1 MPELPEVETV
11 RRGLA
16 PHLVGRRIARAR
28 TKRADL
34 RFPFPPRFAKRLEG
48 RRVEALSRRA
58 KYLLAELDD
67 GTIWVT
73 HLGMTGR
80 WSVIGAPAPSG
91 KVGAG
96 FPSEGAATK
105 IRQPGDFYYAEP
117 PDPAHTHVIVEIEKG
132 AKGQHVCLEYND
144 PRRFG
149 YMDLIAREAF
159 DAHPWFKNLGPEP
172 LGNEF
177 SASYLAEAFAGKK
190 ANVKAAL
197 LDQRVVAGLGN
208 IYVVE
213 ALHRAG
219 IAPARAAG
227 SVSKPRLEKLAPA
240 IRAVLEEAIAVG
252 GSTLS
257 DYASVDGRQGGFQ
270 QRFRVY
276 DREGEPCAKPKCGGG
291 IKRAVH
297 SGRSTF
303 WCPRC
308 QR

>member
-16 PHLVGRRIARAR
+16 PHLVGRRIVRAQ

-34 RFPFPPRFAKRLEG
+34 RFPFPKSFARRLSG
-48 RRVEALSRRA
+48 RRVDVLERRA
-58 KYLLAELDD
+58 KYILARLDD
-67 GTIWVT
+67 GQVWIT

-80 WSVIGAPAPSG
+80 WSVAGA
-91 KVGAG
+91 K
-96 FPSEGAATK
+96 K
-105 IRQPGDFYYAEP
+105 QPGALYYSEP
-117 PDPAHTHVIVEIEKG
+117 PDPAHTHFTLENDRG
-132 AKGQHVCLEYND
+132 AKLEFND

-149 YMDLIAREAF
+149 YMDLIASEKLE
-159 DAHPWFKNLGPEP
+159 AHPWFKGLGPEP

-177 SASYLAEAFAGKK
+177 NLPSLQKALAGKK
-190 ANVKAAL
+190 APIKAAL

-219 IAPARAAG
+219 IAPTKLAG
-227 SVSKPRLEKLAPA
+227 RISAQRLEKLFHA
-240 IRAVLEEAIAVG
+240 IRAVLEEAIEVG

-257 DYASVDGRQGGFQ
+257 DYAAVDGARGGFQ
-270 QRFRVY
+270 ERFRVY
-276 DREGEPCAKPKCGGG
+276 DREGEECPTPRCGGT
-291 IKRAVH
+291 IRRLTQA
-297 SGRSTF
+297 GRSTF
-303 WCPRC
+303 YCPRC

>member
-16 PHLVGRRIARAR
+16 PALVGRRITRAR

-34 RFPFPPRFAKRLEG
+34 RFPFPPRFAARLSG
-48 RRVEALSRRA
+48 RRVDALQRRA
-58 KYLLAELDD
+58 KYLLAYLDD
-67 GTIWVT
+67 GAVWIT

-80 WSVIGAPAPSG
+80 WSILGASQ
-91 KVGAG
+91 
-96 FPSEGAATK
+96 
-105 IRQPGDFYYAEP
+105 QPGDFYYAEP
-117 PDPAHTHVIVEIEKG
+117 PDPTHTHVIVETEDG
-132 AKGQHVCLEYND
+132 ARLEFND

-149 YMDLIAREAF
+149 YMDLIPEAEL
-159 DAHPWFKNLGPEP
+159 DAHPFFKGMGPEP
-172 LGNEF
+172 LGNAFHE
-177 SASYLAEAFAGKK
+177 AYLKRALTGKK
-190 ANVKAAL
+190 TSVKAAL

-219 IAPARAAG
+219 IAPAKSAG
-227 SVSKPRLEKLAPA
+227 RISAPRLEKLFHA
-240 IRAVLEEAIAVG
+240 IRAVLEEAIEAG

-257 DYASVDGRQGGFQ
+257 DYAAVDGAQGGFQ
-270 QRFRVY
+270 HRFRVY
-276 DREGEPCAKPKCGGG
+276 GREGDPCATEGCGGT

>member
-16 PHLVGRRIARAR
+16 PHLVGRRIATAQ
-28 TKRADL
+28 TKRANL
-34 RFPFPPRFAKRLEG
+34 RFPFPKLFAKQLEG
-48 RRVEALSRRA
+48 RRVEALTRRA

-80 WSVIGAPAPSG
+80 WSVSG
-91 KVGAG
+91 LKQ
-96 FPSEGAATK
+96 
-105 IRQPGDFYYAEP
+105 QPGDFYYAEP
-117 PDPAHTHVIVEIEKG
+117 PDPAHTHVVIEMEKG
-132 AKGQHVCLEYND
+132 VRLEFND

-149 YMDLIAREAF
+149 YMDLIARAAF

-172 LGNEF
+172 LGNAF
-177 SASYLAEAFAGKK
+177 SAPYLAEAFAGKK

-219 IAPARAAG
+219 IAPTRAAG
-227 SVSKPRLEKLAPA
+227 GVSKQRLEKLAPA

-276 DREGEPCAKPKCGGG
+276 DREGEACVKPKCGGA
-291 IKRAVH
+291 IKRAMH

-303 WCPRC
+303 WCAKC

>member
-16 PHLVGRRIARAR
+16 PALVGRRIERAR

-34 RFPFPPRFAKRLEG
+34 RFPFPARFAARLKG
-48 RRVEALSRRA
+48 RRVDSLERRA
-58 KYLLAELDD
+58 KYLLAHLDD
-67 GTIWVT
+67 GAVWIT

-80 WSVIGAPAPSG
+80 WTILGQ
-91 KVGAG
+91 K
-96 FPSEGAATK
+96 K
-105 IRQPGDFYYAEP
+105 QPGDFYYAEP
-117 PDPAHTHVIVEIEKG
+117 PDPTHTHVVIDMEEG
-132 AKGQHVCLEYND
+132 ARLEFND

-149 YMDLIAREAF
+149 YMDLIAEDALA
-159 DAHPWFKNLGPEP
+159 AHPFFKGMGPEP

-177 SASYLAEAFAGKK
+177 HLPYLQKAFAKK
-190 ANVKAAL
+190 KTSVKAAL

-213 ALHRAG
+213 ALYRAG
-219 IAPARAAG
+219 IAPVKEAG
-227 SVSKPRLEKLAPA
+227 RISAQRLEKLYHA
-240 IRAVLEEAIAVG
+240 IRAVLEEAIEAG

-257 DYASVDGRQGGFQ
+257 DYAQVDGAQGGFQ
-270 QRFRVY
+270 HRFRVY
-276 DREGEPCAKPKCGGG
+276 DREGAACLTPECGGA
-291 IKRAVH
+291 IRRAVH
-297 SGRSTF
+297 GGRSTF

>member
-16 PHLVGRRIARAR
+16 PALVGRRIVRAR

-34 RFPFPPRFAKRLEG
+34 RFPFPARFAARLTG
-48 RRVEALSRRA
+48 RRVDALERRA
-58 KYLLAELDD
+58 KYLLAHLDN
-67 GTIWVT
+67 GAVWIT

-80 WSVIGAPAPSG
+80 WSIIGQQ
-91 KVGAG
+91 
-96 FPSEGAATK
+96 
-105 IRQPGDFYYAEP
+105 RQPGDFYYAEP
-117 PDPAHTHVIVEIEKG
+117 PDPTHTHVIIETESG
-132 AKGQHVCLEYND
+132 DRLEFND

-149 YMDLIAREAF
+149 YMDLIAASEL
-159 DAHPWFKNLGPEP
+159 DSHPFFKAMGPEP
-172 LGNEF
+172 LGNNF
-177 SASYLAEAFAGKK
+177 HLPYLQKALAGKK
-190 ANVKAAL
+190 APIKAAL

-219 IAPARAAG
+219 IAPNKAAG
-227 SVSKPRLEKLAPA
+227 RISAQRLERLFHA
-240 IRAVLEEAIAVG
+240 IRVVLEEAIEAG

-257 DYASVDGRQGGFQ
+257 DYATVDGAQGGFQ
-270 QRFRVY
+270 HRFRVY
-276 DREGEPCAKPKCGGG
+276 DREGEACATPDCGGA

-303 WCPRC
+303 WCSRC

>member
-16 PHLVGRRIARAR
+16 PHLEGRRIAKAK

-34 RFPFPPRFAKRLEG
+34 RFPFPARFAKRLEG
-48 RRVEALSRRA
+48 RRVVSLTRRA
-58 KYLLAELDD
+58 KYLLAHLDD
-67 GTIWVT
+67 GNVWIT

-80 WSVIGAPAPSG
+80 WSILGA
-91 KVGAG
+91 KQ
-96 FPSEGAATK
+96 
-105 IRQPGDFYYAEP
+105 QPGDFYYAEP
-117 PDPAHTHVIVEIEKG
+117 TDPTHTHVVIDMEDG
-132 AKGQHVCLEYND
+132 AKLEFND

-149 YMDLIAREAF
+149 YMDLIPETELET
-159 DAHPWFKNLGPEP
+159 HPFFKAMGPEP
-172 LGNEF
+172 LGNHFHEPYLK
-177 SASYLAEAFAGKK
+177 SARAKKK
-190 ANVKAAL
+190 APIKAAL

-219 IAPARAAG
+219 IAP
-227 SVSKPRLEKLAPA
+227 SKPSGRISAQRLDKLFHA
-240 IRAVLEEAIAVG
+240 IRAVLEEAIEAG

-257 DYASVDGRQGGFQ
+257 DYAGVDGAQGGFQ
-270 QRFRVY
+270 HRFRVY
-276 DREGEPCAKPKCGGG
+276 DREGETCPKKDCGGT

-303 WCPRC
+303 WCPKC

>member
-16 PHLVGRRIARAR
+16 PSLVGKRIARAR

-34 RFPFPPRFAKRLEG
+34 RFPFPKRFAARLSG
-48 RRVEALSRRA
+48 RRVDALERRA
-58 KYLLAELDD
+58 KYMLARLDD
-67 GTIWVT
+67 GNVWIT

-80 WSVIGAPAPSG
+80 WSITGA
-91 KVGAG
+91 K
-96 FPSEGAATK
+96 
-105 IRQPGDFYYAEP
+105 RQPGDFYYSEP
-117 PDPAHTHVIVEIEKG
+117 PDPTHTHVVIEMEQG
-132 AKGQHVCLEYND
+132 ARLEFND

-149 YMDLIAREAF
+149 YMDLIAEGELET
-159 DAHPWFKNLGPEP
+159 HPWFKGMGPEP

-177 SASYLAEAFAGKK
+177 HLPYLKK
-190 ANVKAAL
+190 ALARKKASIKAAL

-219 IAPARAAG
+219 IPPTKEAGRIAA
-227 SVSKPRLEKLAPA
+227 VRLERLYHA
-240 IRAVLEEAIAVG
+240 IRAVLEEAIEAG
-252 GSTLS
+252 GSTIS
-257 DYASVDGRQGGFQ
+257 DYASANGEQGGFQ
-270 QRFRVY
+270 HRFRVY
-276 DREGEPCAKPKCGGG
+276 DREGEKCVKPSCGGTIVRETHG
-291 IKRAVH
+291 
-297 SGRSTF
+297 GRSSF

>member
-16 PHLVGRRIARAR
+16 PALVGRRI
-28 TKRADL
+28 KRAVLKRTDL
-34 RFPFPPRFAKRLEG
+34 RFPFPPRFAARLKG
-48 RRVEALSRRA
+48 RRVDALTRRA
-58 KYLLAELDD
+58 KYLVAQLDD
-67 GTIWVT
+67 GSAWIT

-80 WSVIGAPAPSG
+80 WSVIGA
-91 KVGAG
+91 
-96 FPSEGAATK
+96 EQ
-105 IRQPGDFYYAEP
+105 QPGDFYYAEP
-117 PDPAHTHVIVEIEKG
+117 PDPAHTHVVIEMEEG
-132 AKGQHVCLEYND
+132 GRLEFND

-149 YMDLIAREAF
+149 YMDLIAA
-159 DAHPWFKNLGPEP
+159 DALETHPFFAAMGPEP

-177 SASYLAEAFAGKK
+177 HLPYLKHAFAHKK
-190 ANVKAAL
+190 TSVKAAL

-219 IAPARAAG
+219 IAPTRPAG
-227 SVSKPRLEKLAPA
+227 RISTQRLERLFHA
-240 IRAVLEEAIAVG
+240 IRAVLEEAIEAG

-257 DYASVDGRQGGFQ
+257 DYAAVDGARGAFQ

-276 DREGEPCAKPKCGGG
+276 DREGKACSTKDCGGT
-291 IKRAVH
+291 IARAVH
-297 SGRSTF
+297 GGRSTF

>member
-16 PHLVGRRIARAR
+16 PALVGRRIKRAQ

-34 RFPFPPRFAKRLEG
+34 RFPFPARFGARLTG
-48 RRVEALSRRA
+48 RRVDALERRA
-58 KYLLAELDD
+58 KYLLAHLDD
-67 GTIWVT
+67 GHVWIT

-80 WSVIGAPAPSG
+80 WSILGA
-91 KVGAG
+91 KQ
-96 FPSEGAATK
+96 
-105 IRQPGDFYYAEP
+105 QPGDFYYAEP
-117 PDPAHTHVIVEIEKG
+117 TDPNHTHVLIEMEDG
-132 AKGQHVCLEYND
+132 ARLEFND

-149 YMDLIAREAF
+149 YMDLIAERDLET
-159 DAHPWFKNLGPEP
+159 HPFFAKMGPEP
-172 LGNEF
+172 LGNVF
-177 SASYLAEAFAGKK
+177 HLPYLQKALAGKK
-190 ANVKAAL
+190 APIKAAL

-213 ALHRAG
+213 ALFRSG
-219 IAPARAAG
+219 IAPTKAAG
-227 SVSKPRLEKLAPA
+227 RISAPRLEKLYHA
-240 IRAVLEEAIAVG
+240 IRAVLEEAIEAG

-257 DYASVDGRQGGFQ
+257 DYAGVDGARGAFQ
-270 QRFRVY
+270 HRFSVY
-276 DREGEPCAKPKCGGG
+276 DREGEACLTQNCAGA

>member
-16 PHLVGRRIARAR
+16 PALVGKRIAKVK
-28 TKRADL
+28 TNRADL
-34 RFPFPPRFAKRLEG
+34 RFPLPTRFASRLKG
-48 RRVEALSRRA
+48 RRVDALERRA
-58 KYLLAELDD
+58 KYLLAHLDD
-67 GTIWVT
+67 GMVWIT

-80 WSVIGAPAPSG
+80 WSVIGA
-91 KVGAG
+91 K
-96 FPSEGAATK
+96 K
-105 IRQPGDFYYAEP
+105 QPGDFYYAKP
-117 PDPAHTHVIVEIEKG
+117 PDPAHTHVIIDMESG
-132 AKGQHVCLEYND
+132 ARLEFND

-149 YMDLIAREAF
+149 YMDLIEAEALS
-159 DAHPWFKNLGPEP
+159 AHPFFKGMGPEP

-177 SASYLAEAFAGKK
+177 HLPYLQKALANKK
-190 ANVKAAL
+190 APIKAAL
-197 LDQRVVAGLGN
+197 LDQRIVAGLGN

-213 ALHRAG
+213 ALYRAG
-219 IAPARAAG
+219 ILPSKAAG
-227 SVSKPRLEKLAPA
+227 RISAPRLEKLYHAV
-240 IRAVLEEAIAVG
+240 RAVLEEAIEAG

-257 DYASVDGRQGGFQ
+257 DYARVDGARGGFQ
-270 QRFRVY
+270 HRFRVY
-276 DREGEPCAKPKCGGG
+276 DREGDECLTPDCGGT

>member
-16 PHLVGRRIARAR
+16 PALVGRRIARAR

-34 RFPFPPRFAKRLEG
+34 RFPFPTRFASRLKG
-48 RRVEALSRRA
+48 RRVDTLDRRA
-58 KYLLAELDD
+58 KYLLAHLDD
-67 GTIWVT
+67 GNVWIT

-80 WSVIGAPAPSG
+80 WSIIGAR
-91 KVGAG
+91 K
-96 FPSEGAATK
+96 
-105 IRQPGDFYYAEP
+105 QPGDFYYAEP
-117 PDPAHTHVIVEIEKG
+117 PDPTHTHVVVEMEDGKR
-132 AKGQHVCLEYND
+132 LEFND

-149 YMDLIAREAF
+149 YMDLIPEKEL
-159 DAHPWFKNLGPEP
+159 DTHPFFKGMGPEP

-177 SASYLAEAFAGKK
+177 NEPFLKHKFAGKK
-190 ANVKAAL
+190 TSVKAAL

-219 IAPARAAG
+219 ITPTKEAG
-227 SVSKPRLEKLAPA
+227 RISAHRLDKLFHA
-240 IRAVLEEAIAVG
+240 IRIVLEEAIEAG

-257 DYASVDGRQGGFQ
+257 DYAGVDGAQGGFQ
-270 QRFRVY
+270 HRFRVY
-276 DREGEPCAKPKCGGG
+276 DREGEKCPTKDCGGT
-291 IKRAVH
+291 IVRETH

>member
-16 PHLVGRRIARAR
+16 PHLEGRRIAKAK

-34 RFPFPPRFAKRLEG
+34 RFPFPARFAKRLEG
-48 RRVEALSRRA
+48 RRVVSLTRRA
-58 KYLLAELDD
+58 KYLLAHLDD
-67 GTIWVT
+67 GNVWVT

-80 WSVIGAPAPSG
+80 WTVIGAPAPSG
-91 KVGAG
+91 KVGTG
-96 FPSEGAATK
+96 FPSEGAAK
-105 IRQPGDFYYAEP
+105 RIAQPGDFYYAEP
-117 PDPAHTHVIVEIEKG
+117 ADPTHTHVIIEMEKG
-132 AKGQHVCLEYND
+132 TRLEFND

-149 YMDLIAREAF
+149 YMDLIGE
-159 DAHPWFKNLGPEP
+159 DGLEAHPYFARMGPEP
-172 LGNEF
+172 LGNQFNEP
-177 SASYLAEAFAGKK
+177 YLRQALAGKK
-190 ANVKAAL
+190 TNIKAAL
-197 LDQRVVAGLGN
+197 LDQRVIAGLGN

-219 IAPARAAG
+219 IAP
-227 SVSKPRLEKLAPA
+227 SKPAGRVSAMRLDKLYHA
-240 IRAVLEEAIAVG
+240 IRAVLEEAIEAG

-257 DYASVDGRQGGFQ
+257 DYAAVDGKQGDFQ

-276 DREGEPCAKPKCGGG
+276 DRAGEACVTPRCTGK
-291 IKRAVH
+291 IKRVVQG
-297 SGRSTF
+297 GRSSF

>member
-16 PHLVGRRIARAR
+16 PALVGRRIVRAR

-34 RFPFPPRFAKRLEG
+34 RFPFPPRFAARLSG
-48 RRVEALSRRA
+48 RRVDTLERRA
-58 KYLLAELDD
+58 KYILAHLDD
-67 GTIWVT
+67 GNVWIT

-80 WSVIGAPAPSG
+80 WTILGQQ
-91 KVGAG
+91 K
-96 FPSEGAATK
+96 
-105 IRQPGDFYYAEP
+105 QPGDFYYAEP
-117 PDPAHTHVIVEIEKG
+117 TDPTHTHVIIDTEDG
-132 AKGQHVCLEYND
+132 ARLEFND

-149 YMDLIAREAF
+149 YMDLIAEHEL
-159 DAHPWFKNLGPEP
+159 DSHPFFKRMGPEP

-177 SASYLAEAFAGKK
+177 HEPYLVKALSHKK
-190 ANVKAAL
+190 APIKAAL

-219 IAPARAAG
+219 IAPVKPAG
-227 SVSKPRLEKLAPA
+227 RISAQRLDKLFHA
-240 IRAVLEEAIAVG
+240 IRVVLEEAIEAG

-257 DYASVDGRQGGFQ
+257 DYAAVDGAQGGFQ
-270 QRFRVY
+270 HRFRVY
-276 DREGEPCAKPKCGGG
+276 DREGDPCLTLDCGGT

>member
-1 MPELPEVETV
+1 M

-16 PHLVGRRIARAR
+16 PFMVGRRIGRAA

-34 RFPFPPRFAKRLEG
+34 RFPFPARFAARLKG
-48 RRVEALSRRA
+48 RRVEALTRRA
-58 KYLLAELDD
+58 KYLLAYLDD
-67 GTIWVT
+67 GMVWVT

-80 WSVIGAPAPSG
+80 WSIAG
-91 KVGAG
+91 KQ
-96 FPSEGAATK
+96 K
-105 IRQPGDFYYAEP
+105 QPGDFYYAAP
-117 PDPAHTHVIVEIEKG
+117 PDPRHTHVIVEMEQG
-132 AKGQHVCLEYND
+132 LRLEFND

-149 YMDLIAREAF
+149 YMNLIAAAALE
-159 DAHPWFKNLGPEP
+159 AHPWFKGLGPEP

-177 SASYLAEAFAGKK
+177 HAPHLKQAFAGKK

-208 IYVVE
+208 IYAVE
-213 ALHRAG
+213 ALARAG
-219 IAPARAAG
+219 IAPTRPAG
-227 SVSKPRLEKLAPA
+227 RISPPRLERLTQA
-240 IRAVLEEAIAVG
+240 IHAVLEEAIEAG

-257 DYASVDGRQGGFQ
+257 DYAQVDGAQGAFQ

-276 DREGEPCAKPKCGGG
+276 DREGERCVTKACKGT
-291 IKRAVH
+291 IVRAVH
-297 SGRSTF
+297 GGRSTF

>member
-16 PHLVGRRIARAR
+16 PHLVGQRIAKAT

-34 RFPFPPRFAKRLEG
+34 RFPLPSRFAKRLEG
-48 RRVEALSRRA
+48 RRVEALTRRA

-67 GTIWVT
+67 GNIWVT

-80 WSVIGAPAPSG
+80 WSI
-91 KVGAG
+91 VGL
-96 FPSEGAATK
+96 
-105 IRQPGDFYYAEP
+105 RQQPGDFYYAEP
-117 PDPAHTHVIVEIEKG
+117 LDPAHTHVVIEMEKG
-132 AKGQHVCLEYND
+132 VRLEFND

-149 YMDLIAREAF
+149 YMDLIARDGF
-159 DAHPWFKNLGPEP
+159 DTHPWFKALGPEP
-172 LGNEF
+172 LGNAF
-177 SASYLAEAFAGKK
+177 SAPYLAEAFAGKK

-219 IAPARAAG
+219 IAPSRAAG
-227 SVSKPRLEKLAPA
+227 SVSRQRLEKLAPA
-240 IRAVLEEAIAVG
+240 IRAVLEEAVAAG

-276 DREGEPCAKPKCGGG
+276 DREGEACVMPKCGGV

-303 WCPRC
+303 WCAKC

>member
-16 PHLVGRRIARAR
+16 PALVGRAIKRAR

-34 RFPFPPRFAKRLEG
+34 RFPFPPRFAARLSG
-48 RRVEALSRRA
+48 RRVVALDRRA
-58 KYLLAELDD
+58 KYLLAHLDD
-67 GTIWVT
+67 GVVWVT

-80 WSVIGAPAPSG
+80 WSIQGA
-91 KVGAG
+91 K
-96 FPSEGAATK
+96 
-105 IRQPGDFYYAEP
+105 RQPGDFYYSEP
-117 PDPAHTHVIVEIEKG
+117 PAPAHTHVVIETDKG
-132 AKGQHVCLEYND
+132 VRLEFND

-149 YMDLIAREAF
+149 YMDLIAES
-159 DAHPWFKNLGPEP
+159 DLETHPFFKAMGPEP

-177 SASYLAEAFAGKK
+177 HQPYLKHAFAHKK
-190 ANVKAAL
+190 APVKAAL
-197 LDQRVVAGLGN
+197 LDQRVVAVLGN

-219 IAPARAAG
+219 IAPTRPAG
-227 SVSKPRLEKLAPA
+227 RVSALRLEKLFHA
-240 IRAVLEEAIAVG
+240 IRAVLEEAIEAG

-257 DYASVDGRQGGFQ
+257 DYAGVDGAQGGFQ
-270 QRFRVY
+270 HRFRVY
-276 DREGEPCAKPKCGGG
+276 DREGDACGTKACRGT
-291 IKRAVH
+291 IIRAVH
-297 SGRSTF
+297 GGRSTF

>member
-16 PHLVGRRIARAR
+16 PALVGRRIKRAQ

-34 RFPFPPRFAKRLEG
+34 RFPFPERFAARLSG
-48 RRVEALSRRA
+48 RRVDALERRA
-58 KYLLAELDD
+58 KYLLAHLDD
-67 GTIWVT
+67 GVVWVT

-80 WSVIGAPAPSG
+80 WSILGA
-91 KVGAG
+91 KH
-96 FPSEGAATK
+96 
-105 IRQPGDFYYAEP
+105 QPGDFYYAEP
-117 PDPAHTHVIVEIEKG
+117 PDPAHTHVVLETDAG
-132 AKGQHVCLEYND
+132 ARLEFND

-149 YMDLIAREAF
+149 YMDLIAA
-159 DAHPWFKNLGPEP
+159 DALSAHPFFKGMGPEP

-177 SASYLAEAFAGKK
+177 HLPYLKRALTGKK
-190 ANVKAAL
+190 TSIKAAL

-219 IAPARAAG
+219 IAPTRAAG
-227 SVSKPRLEKLAPA
+227 RIATVRLERLHHA
-240 IRAVLEEAIAVG
+240 IRAVLEEAIEAG

-257 DYASVDGRQGGFQ
+257 DYAQVNGAQGGFQ
-270 QRFRVY
+270 HRFRVY
-276 DREGEPCAKPKCGGG
+276 DREGEACTTPDCGGT
-291 IKRAVH
+291 IVRAVH
-297 SGRSTF
+297 GGRSSF

>member
-16 PHLVGRRIARAR
+16 PHLVGQRIARAK
-28 TKRADL
+28 TMRADL
-34 RFPFPPRFAKRLEG
+34 RFPFPKRFAARLTG
-48 RRVEALSRRA
+48 RRVEALTRRA

-67 GTIWVT
+67 GNIWVT

-80 WSVIGAPAPSG
+80 WSVSG
-91 KVGAG
+91 LKQ
-96 FPSEGAATK
+96 
-105 IRQPGDFYYAEP
+105 QPGDFYYAEP
-117 PDPAHTHVIVEIEKG
+117 PNPAHTHVIVEMEQG
-132 AKGQHVCLEYND
+132 ARLEFND

-159 DAHPWFKNLGPEP
+159 DAHPWFAGLGPEP
-172 LGNEF
+172 LGNSF
-177 SASYLAEAFAGKK
+177 HAPYLAEAFAGKK
-190 ANVKAAL
+190 ANVKSAL

-219 IAPARAAG
+219 IAPTRAAG
-227 SVSKPRLEKLAPA
+227 GVSQARLDKLAPA
-240 IRAVLEEAIAVG
+240 IREVLEEAIAAG

-257 DYASVDGRQGGFQ
+257 DYAAVDGAQGGFQ

-276 DREGEPCAKPKCGGG
+276 DREGAKCVTAKCGGVV
-291 IKRAVH
+291 KRAVH
-297 SGRSTF
+297 GGRSTF
-303 WCPRC
+303 WCGKC